1 MIDNAQKYTL
11 AMNMKLEGVLIDS
24 LAIQKRVAELACQI
38 AMDYGEDPPVLLP
51 VLTGSF
57 MFASDLTRNFSFDAP
72 LHFVKVSSYGS
83 STVSNGK
90 VSVSCLDKIDVSG
103 RRVLIIED
111 IVDTGHTIKTLVE
124 QIKQKS
130 PKDVKVVSLLD
141 KPERR
146 QVEVSVDYV
155 GFVVPNKFIVGYGL
169 DCDEHFRCLK
179 DIYTI
184 SEE

>member
-1 MIDNAQKYTL
+1 MIGNAQKYTL
-11 AMNMKLEGVLIDS
+11 AMNMKLEAVLIDS
-24 LAIQKRVAELACQI
+24 SVIQKRVEELACRV
-38 AMDYGEDPPVLLP
+38 AMDYGNDPPLLLP

-57 MFASDLTRNFSFDAP
+57 MFVADLARKLPFDAP

-83 STVSNGK
+83 STTSSGNVVVSG
-90 VSVSCLDKIDVSG
+90 LERIDVSNK
-103 RRVLIIED
+103 RILIIED
-111 IVDTGHTIKTLVE
+111 IVDTGHTIKALLE
-124 QIKQKS
+124 QIKQKG
-130 PKDVKVVSLLD
+130 PRDVKVMSLLD

-146 QVEVSVDYV
+146 QVEVQADYV
-155 GFVVPNKFIVGYGL
+155 GFVVPNKFVVGYGL